1 MAFDPKP
8 IKLTTVDEEDY
19 TSTYEPEEYAV
30 VGGLPVPAAV
40 QDIATVGTAD
50 ATDEATAIALAN
62 ALKVRLNQLI
72 TALKS

>member
-1 MAFDPKP
+1 MVQPKP
-8 IKLTTVDEEDY
+8 ITIASGDAADFLAD
-19 TSTYEPEEYAV
+19 PQPFAV
-30 VGGLPVPAAV
+30 IGGLPVSEEV
-40 QDIATVGTAD
+40 QAIATVGTAD

>member
-8 IKLTTVDEEDY
+8 IKLTSVDEEDFD
-19 TSTYEPEEYAV
+19 SPYEPAEYV
-30 VGGLPVPAAV
+30 VIGGIPATEAV
-40 QDIATVGTAD
+40 QAIATVGTAD